1 MPEESLREILGRFQA
16 GDAEAGR
23 ELALKLKPLV
33 EALAGRIAAAPEVE
47 DYCQVGMIGLLKAA
61 RRFRAEL
68 QVKFT
73 TFAVAWI
80 KGEMRAYRRKYRSPV
95 KVSRSLW
102 EQSRA
107 LARAQ
112 EHLVQTLQRE
122 PTVTELAREVG
133 ITAEEVA
140 LALEASLP
148 LASLEEDPPAAREG
162 TSQEE
167 ELLDRLA
174 LREGMMRLAP
184 MEREIVILRF
194 FRELTQAEIARRLAL
209 SQRQVSRLE
218 KRILWQ
224 LRQYLEH

>member
-1 MPEESLREILGRFQA
+1 MREILRRFQA
-16 GDAEAGR
+16 GDTEAGR
-23 ELALKLKPLV
+23 ELALELKPLV
-33 EALAGRIAAAPEVE
+33 EAMAGRIAAGPAEAE
-47 DYCQVGMIGLLKAA
+47 DYRQVGMVGLLKAA
-61 RRFRAEL
+61 RRFRMEIP
-68 QVKFT
+68 VKFT

-80 KGEMRAYRRKYRSPV
+80 KGEMRAYRRKYRSTV

-107 LARAQ
+107 LARAREDLTQ
-112 EHLVQTLQRE
+112 VLQRE

-140 LALEASLP
+140 MALEASLP
-148 LASLEEDPPAAREG
+148 LASLEDDPPADRKG
-162 TSQEE
+162 TSLEE
-167 ELLDRLA
+167 ELLNRLA

-184 MEREIVILRF
+184 MEREIVVLRYF
-194 FRELTQAEIARRLAL
+194 QELTQAEIARRLAL